1 MTQEFQ
7 LSESGLLPVNRQ
19 RLIKQ
24 LADSTIVN
32 VFDAIVELVTNSDDS
47 YLKLEQDGKISS
59 GRIDIYLTRGPR
71 GQCTELVVS
80 DEASGMGYSD
90 LKKAIEFSGET
101 SGFKEGR
108 GVRGFFG
115 RGLKESIIALGK
127 GEILTLKDNV
137 LCRAEICYNTEKK
150 DAEFNLYDP
159 VGNKT
164 KEELLDLGFSG
175 DSGTVVKIGVSNEK
189 KGYLPAKK
197 TLPDQLSTHFALRG
211 ILASS
216 KRFVYLHV
224 VETERSDKMRYDQP
238 LKFVPTEGTI
248 IFEKDVKIDG
258 AGEQVHYKI
267 FEANEQLDSPRNS
280 FGRAGLLIKTENAI
294 LENQLFGFETDP
306 NGLYFFGEI
315 ICPGI
320 ARTIRAGDE
329 SIVNLNRGGLD
340 WRHDFG
346 KNLDKASR
354 NILDDLVKK
363 RKEKTKANEQIKI
376 DEPLEKMLDK
386 LCKALGDLAKDELE
400 ETEPTPGEIQSFM
413 VRPLVVNVEPSTFKN
428 LSVYAP
434 EYLVD
439 QEGTKVVNI
448 VSSNSNIVIGEQ
460 TITLEKHKKYNGVL
474 KSTFK
479 VSGTD
484 EGQISTITAKLGS
497 LVATAEVRIGPQKKK
512 GKKHKRLSAGG
523 GGIFTK
529 VSPAIDDNP
538 IQRFNHKPGGIIEI
552 YVKFPGI
559 DKYLGEDLRGAY
571 TLEGKMMLGE
581 ILIEAFCR
589 YVARKRGATGSAE
602 IDQFMFEMDR
612 LRKKCSRTVYDVI
625 FSTNLESI
633 LN

>member
-1 MTQEFQ
+1 MIQEFQ

-47 YLKLEQDGKISS
+47 YLKLEQDSETVT

-71 GQCTELVVS
+71 GQCTELIVS
-80 DEASGMGYSD
+80 DEGSGMGYSD
-90 LKKAIEFSGET
+90 LKRAIEFSGET

-175 DSGTVVKIGVSNEK
+175 EGGTVVKIIVSNEK

-197 TLPDQLSTHFALRG
+197 TLPDQLSAHYALRG
-211 ILASS
+211 ILSSS

-224 VETERSDKMRYDQP
+224 EESERSDKMRYDQS
-238 LKFVPTEGTI
+238 LKFVPTAGI
-248 IFEKDVKIDG
+248 LIFEKDIIIDG

-280 FGRAGLLIKTENAI
+280 YGRAGLLIKTENAI
-294 LENQLFGFETDP
+294 LENLLFGFETDP

-320 ARTIRAGDE
+320 AKAIRSGDE

-346 KNLDKASR
+346 KNLDKASK
-354 NILDDLVKK
+354 NILDELIKK
-363 RKEKTKANEQIKI
+363 RKEKTKANEEIKI
-376 DEPLEKMLDK
+376 DEPLEKMLDR

-400 ETEPTPGEIQSFM
+400 EAEPTPGEIQSFM
-413 VRPLVVNVEPSTFKN
+413 VRPLVANVEPSTFKN

-439 QEGTKVVNI
+439 QEATKVVSI
-448 VSSNSNIVIGEQ
+448 VSSNHNIVVSEQ
-460 TITLEKHKKYNGVL
+460 NIRLEKHKKYSGIL

-479 VSGTD
+479 VSGND

-497 LVATAEVRIGPQKKK
+497 LVATAEVRIGPQRK
-512 GKKHKRLSAGG
+512 GKKHKKLSAGG

-552 YVKFPGI
+552 YVKFPGV
-559 DKYLGEDLRGAY
+559 DKYLGENLSGAY

-589 YVARKRGATGSAE
+589 HVARKRGATSSAE
-602 IDQFMFEMDR
+602 IDQFMSEMDR

-625 FSTNLESI
+625 FSTNLEKLI
-633 LN
+633 A

>member
-1 MTQEFQ
+1 MTQEFKI
-7 LSESGLLPVNRQ
+7 SESGLLPVNRQ

-24 LADSTIVN
+24 LADSTIFN

-47 YLKLEQDGKISS
+47 YLKLEQDGKIIS
-59 GRIDIYLTRGPR
+59 GRIDIYLTRGPH
-71 GQCTELVVS
+71 GQCKELVVS

-90 LKKAIEFSGET
+90 LKRAIEFSGET

-127 GEILTLKDNV
+127 GEILTLRNNV

-159 VGNKT
+159 VGDKS
-164 KEELLDLGFSG
+164 KEELLDLGFSSG
-175 DSGTVVKIGVSNEK
+175 VGTVVKIAVSNEK

-197 TLPDQLSTHFALRG
+197 TLPDQLSAHFALRG
-211 ILASS
+211 ILSS
-216 KRFVYLHV
+216 NSRFVYLHV
-224 VETERSDKMRYDQP
+224 KESERCDKMRYDQP
-238 LKFVPTEGTI
+238 LKYIPTEGI
-248 IFEKDVKIDG
+248 LIFDKDIVIDRS
-258 AGEQVHYKI
+258 GELVHYKI
-267 FEANEQLDSPRNS
+267 FEANEQLDSPRNLY
-280 FGRAGLLIKTENAI
+280 GRAGLLIKTENAI

-320 ARTIRAGDE
+320 AKAIRSGDE

-340 WRHDFG
+340 WRHEFS
-346 KNLDKASR
+346 KNLDKASK
-354 NILDDLVKK
+354 NILDELIKK
-363 RKEKTKANEQIKI
+363 RKEKMKANEEIKI

-413 VRPLVVNVEPSTFKN
+413 IRPLVANIEPSTFKN

-439 QEGTKVVNI
+439 QEGTRVVSVI
-448 VSSNSNIVIGEQ
+448 SSNHKIVIGEQ
-460 TITLEKHKKYNGVL
+460 NITLQKHKKYSGIL

-479 VSGTD
+479 VSGNE
-484 EGQISTITAKLGS
+484 EGQISTITTKLGS
-497 LVATAEVRIGPQKKK
+497 LVAIAEVRIGPQKK
-512 GKKHKRLSAGG
+512 GKKHKKLSAGG

-538 IQRFNHKPGGIIEI
+538 IQRFNLKPGGIIEI
-552 YVKFPGI
+552 YVKFPGV
-559 DKYLGEDLRGAY
+559 DKYLSEDLSGAY

-589 YVARKRGATGSAE
+589 YVARKRGATRSAE

-625 FSTNLESI
+625 FNTNLEKI
-633 LN
+633 LA